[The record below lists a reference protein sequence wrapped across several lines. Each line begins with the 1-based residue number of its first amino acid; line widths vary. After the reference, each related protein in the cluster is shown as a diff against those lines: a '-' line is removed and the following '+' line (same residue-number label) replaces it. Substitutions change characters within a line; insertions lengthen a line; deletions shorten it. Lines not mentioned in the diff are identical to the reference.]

1 MVISMAQPKLME
13 YRKLKRSIIQVQILD
28 SETKS
33 FFGYAENV
41 HREGML
47 LTSEQK
53 IPLGKEFHLELVYS
67 RDNDE
72 EITIP
77 LCVHSVWNG
86 SIDSLNMYS
95 AGFDFIDLAPQ
106 QARDIERLIEELA
119 VD

>member
-1 MVISMAQPKLME
+1 MAHYKLKE
-13 YRKLKRSIIQVQILD
+13 YRKLRRLIIPVQVLD
-28 SETKS
+28 SETQS
-33 FFGYAENV
+33 FFAYTENL
-41 HREGML
+41 HTQGML
-47 LTSEQK
+47 LTSKQE
-53 IPLGKEFHLELVYS
+53 IPLDKEFHLELVYF

-106 QARDIERLIEELA
+106 QARDIERLIEELTE
-119 VD
+119 D